1 MSNSKKTFTEQQV
14 VVTGS
19 AYPLGATLTMPNSN
33 QKSPAILVIPGTGTS
48 DRDGKN
54 KRFDLR
60 LYKELAEFLG
70 SLGFV
75 VLRYDKRGI
84 GESGGDYYQTGFRDL
99 VDDAQACVEFL
110 RDRPEVDA
118 DQLTLLGHSEGCWIA
133 PAVNARTRVQ
143 GLILLA
149 GACES
154 ARATLPRQTAMA
166 LEALEQLQGFRGWLV
181 RRLRVAEKQRAQSD
195 KVMKKILAS
204 SQPVRRILGKKINA
218 RWFQESYDHDVQDD
232 LADVTCAVLAV
243 TGSKDLQVLPEHAQK
258 FAELIG
264 GDSEWHIIR
273 DMTHILRRT
282 DENATILSLMKLYKK
297 LSSEPIDAELLSVIE
312 DWLQKHFGRGEVELV
327 L

>member
-1 MSNSKKTFTEQQV
+1 MSNSKKAFIEQQV

-19 AYPLGATLTMPNSN
+19 ACPLGATLTIPDAG
-33 QKSPAILVIPGTGTS
+33 QKSPAILIIPGTGTS
-48 DRDGKN
+48 DRDGN
-54 KRFDLR
+54 NERFDLR
-60 LYKELAEFLG
+60 LYKELAQFLG
-70 SLGFV
+70 GLGFV

-84 GESGGDYYQTGFRDL
+84 GASGGDYYQTGFRDL

-133 PAVNARTRVQ
+133 PAVNARTHVQ

-154 ARATLPRQTAMA
+154 ARETLPRQTAMA
-166 LEALEQLQGFRGWLV
+166 LEALEQLQGFRG
-181 RRLRVAEKQRAQSD
+181 
-195 KVMKKILAS
+195 
-204 SQPVRRILGKKINA
+204 
-218 RWFQESYDHDVQDD
+218 
-232 LADVTCAVLAV
+232 
-243 TGSKDLQVLPEHAQK
+243 
-258 FAELIG
+258 ELIG

-297 LSSEPIDAELLSVIE
+297 LSSEPIDAELLRVIE
-312 DWLQKHFGRGEVELV
+312 DWLQKHFGHGEVELV